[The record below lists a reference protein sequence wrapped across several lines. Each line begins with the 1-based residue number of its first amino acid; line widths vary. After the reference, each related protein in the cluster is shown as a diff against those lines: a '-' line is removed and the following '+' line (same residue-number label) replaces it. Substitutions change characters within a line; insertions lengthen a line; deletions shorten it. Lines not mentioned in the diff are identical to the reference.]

1 MKKLW
6 ICRRPGCNFFA
17 WGWDALMKHYGDHL
31 KVESA
36 SSGHNTSRTNQEG
49 KEGSR
54 GCSAD

>member
-31 KVESA
+31 KAESA
-36 SSGHNTSRTNQEG
+36 SS
-49 KEGSR
+49 
-54 GCSAD
+54 